1 MDIKYKLKLVEVL
14 RLRPADIELISSI
27 NLSISS
33 FELMM
38 NGNYDALAKELDSIV
53 VDEKVSEKTRLIAA
67 SLKNL
72 LSLNWASDEL
82 DAACNNML
90 IEDDSELE
98 DTPVE
103 ETWESKMYREKQGD
117 SKKMSCLSRKQR
129 RCSKTRQ

>member
-33 FELMM
+33 LELMM

-67 SLKNL
+67 SLKTL
-72 LSLNWASDEL
+72 LSLQA
-82 DAACNNML
+82 
-90 IEDDSELE
+90 
-98 DTPVE
+98 
-103 ETWESKMYREKQGD
+103 
-117 SKKMSCLSRKQR
+117 
-129 RCSKTRQ
+129 

>member
-33 FELMM
+33 LELMM

-67 SLKNL
+67 SLKTL
-72 LSLNWASDEL
+72 LS
-82 DAACNNML
+82 
-90 IEDDSELE
+90 
-98 DTPVE
+98 
-103 ETWESKMYREKQGD
+103 
-117 SKKMSCLSRKQR
+117 
-129 RCSKTRQ
+129 TRQELAIMIE